1 VVNDAM
7 MKPVRMLQ
15 ETCYFKVIKQ
25 GEIPKKE
32 EITTY
37 DGEEQQNGNENKN
50 AFEEYYMPCLETD
63 KGAIQKNFNDIPKD
77 QIVLR
82 KLNLTDFK
90 ESIKNVKPTVRAK
103 FLPLYND
110 FLLKYGHVEQ
120 SHDLWKEN
128 KEHLDYFM

>member
-1 VVNDAM
+1 M

-32 EITTY
+32 ETM
-37 DGEEQQNGNENKN
+37 GEEQNGNENKN

-63 KGAIQKNFNDIPKD
+63 KGAIKKNFNDIPKD

-82 KLNLTDFK
+82 KLNL
-90 ESIKNVKPTVRAK
+90 VRDHYQK
-103 FLPLYND
+103 LS
-110 FLLKYGHVEQ
+110 LKIPHRLTLKKV
-120 SHDLWKEN
+120 
-128 KEHLDYFM
+128 

>member
-1 VVNDAM
+1 M

-32 EITTY
+32 ETTVNN
-37 DGEEQQNGNENKN
+37 EEQNGNENKN

-63 KGAIQKNFNDIPKD
+63 KGAIKKNFNDIPKD

-82 KLNLTDFK
+82 KLNLVIDF
-90 ESIKNVKPTVRAK
+90 IMNP
-103 FLPLYND
+103 PLNPN
-110 FLLKYGHVEQ
+110 LRLILEKA
-120 SHDLWKEN
+120 
-128 KEHLDYFM
+128 

>member
-32 EITTY
+32 ETTTSQ
-37 DGEEQQNGNENKN
+37 GEEEENGNANKN
-50 AFEEYYMPCLETD
+50 DDAFEEYYMPCLETD
-63 KGAIQKNFNDIPKD
+63 KGAMKKNFNEIPKD

-82 KLNLTDFK
+82 KLHL
-90 ESIKNVKPTVRAK
+90 VR
-103 FLPLYND
+103 LYYEFQPNISPID
-110 FLLKYGHVEQ
+110 
-120 SHDLWKEN
+120 
-128 KEHLDYFM
+128 